1 METAKIHSMADGA
14 ALYSRTSRAGRRSR
28 GIIVL
33 LHGMASNLTRW
44 SEFVEHTTLKNDWDV
59 LRLDL
64 RGHGESL
71 TRSRIGME
79 VWSRDLVE
87 LLDAEGCD
95 RAVLIG
101 HSLGAHLALYFAAR
115 FPGRVR
121 AVVLIDPL
129 FSQALR
135 PRPRWLQRMRP
146 LLNAGVALIRLLNA
160 MGIYRRQL
168 PRRDL
173 RALDDQVRLELI
185 NSGNASAFVQRYS
198 SPWEDLR
205 FFPTAHYLK
214 EVAEMMRPLPAPSEV
229 AAPMLVLLS
238 RSVTYTDPDKTM
250 QLLRE
255 APNVDYESVDAYH
268 WPLTERP
275 EQVRESI
282 ERWIAHRMPD

>member
-1 METAKIHSMADGA
+1 METAKIHTLADGT
-14 ALYSRTSRAGRRSR
+14 ALYYRISRASR
-28 GIIVL
+28 GSRGVIVL

-71 TRSRIGME
+71 TRRRIGMD

-87 LLDAEGCD
+87 LLDAEGYD

-101 HSLGAHLALYFAAR
+101 HSLGAHLALYFTGR
-115 FPGRVR
+115 FPTRVR

-135 PRPRWLQRMRP
+135 PRPRWLQRLRP
-146 LLNAGVALIRLLNA
+146 LLNAGVALIRLFNA

-214 EVAEMMRPLPAPSEV
+214 EVTEMMRPLPAPSEV

-255 APNVDYESVDAYH
+255 AHNANYESVDAYH

-275 EQVRESI
+275 EQVRQSI
-282 ERWIAHRMPD
+282 ECWIEKRLAN